1 MTGHASLPAAERK
14 IQQDDDARQ
23 AAQMTAAFER
33 MFGRPPDAIAAAPGR
48 IEFAGNHTDYNG
60 GRVLGAA
67 IDREI
72 CVAVAARSDER
83 RRFTTD
89 LAPERRVEIPAG
101 LLRKQEGPAAWT
113 NYPLGVLNAF
123 AETGIG
129 LSHGFDFLACST
141 LPEGSGLSSSAALE
155 LASAFAFLQLAGHTL
170 PLERIVALC
179 RRAENEFVGVPCG
192 ILDQAVSAFGRK
204 NHLVSIDC
212 RGPNFATVPLPGGV
226 NFWVFNTHTRHALI
240 DGLYAE
246 RHRECMEAARALGV
260 PSLADATAELLGDS
274 PGRLSETLTR
284 RALHIIGEN
293 ARVRQI
299 SAMLQ
304 TGNLASVGRLLNES
318 HASSRVNFENSTPEL
333 DFLAASLAGSPE
345 VYGARLTGGGFGGA
359 VLALADA
366 EFDAAA
372 ADAVADCYAEHFAAR
387 PDVLQL
393 RTSNGARVLH
403 GRHYGVFQ
411 SA

>member
-1 MTGHASLPAAERK
+1 MTGPASQPAAERK
-14 IQQDDDARQ
+14 IQHDDDARQ
-23 AAQMTAAFER
+23 ATQVGAAFER

-48 IEFAGNHTDYNG
+48 IEFVGNHTDYNG

-72 CVAVAARSDER
+72 YVAVAARSDER
-83 RRFTTD
+83 RRFATD
-89 LAPERRVEIPAG
+89 LDLDRIIEIPAG
-101 LLRKQEGPAAWT
+101 LLRKQEGSAAWT

-155 LASAFAFLQLAGHTL
+155 LASAFAFLQLAERSL

-192 ILDQAVSAFGRK
+192 ILDQAVSAFGRR

-212 RGPNFATVPLPGGV
+212 RGPNFTTVALPDGV

-260 PSLADATAELLGDS
+260 PLLADATVELLGDS
-274 PGRLSETLTR
+274 PGRLSDTLTR

-304 TGNLASVGRLLNES
+304 TGNLGSVGRLLNES
-318 HASSRVNFENSTPEL
+318 HTSSRVNFENSTPEL
-333 DFLAASLAGSPE
+333 DFLASALSGLPQ

-359 VLALADA
+359 VLALAGA

-372 ADAVADCYAEHFAAR
+372 ADAVADRYAEHFAAR

-403 GRHYGVFQ
+403 GRHYSVF
-411 SA
+411 

>member
-1 MTGHASLPAAERK
+1 MTGHAPQPAVERK
-14 IQQDDDARQ
+14 IQQDDDARR
-23 AAQMTAAFER
+23 AAQMALAFER
-33 MFGRPPDAIAAAPGR
+33 MFGRPPDAITAAPGR
-48 IEFAGNHTDYNG
+48 IEFVGNHTDYNG

-72 CVAVAARSDER
+72 CVAVAARSDEC
-83 RRFTTD
+83 RRFATD
-89 LAPERRVEIPAG
+89 LAPDRTIEIPAG
-101 LLRKQEGPAAWT
+101 PLRKQEGVAAWT

-123 AETGIG
+123 AETGVG

-155 LASAFAFLQLAGHTL
+155 LASAFAFLQLAERSL
-170 PLERIVALC
+170 PLERIVVLC

-204 NHLVSIDC
+204 NHLVTIDC
-212 RGPNFATVPLPGGV
+212 RGPSFATASLPGGV
-226 NFWVFNTHTRHALI
+226 NFWIFNTHTRHALI

-246 RHRECMEAARALGV
+246 RHRECMEAARSLGV
-260 PSLADATAELLGDS
+260 PLLADATAELLGDS

-293 ARVRQI
+293 SRVRQI

-333 DFLAASLAGSPE
+333 DFLASALSGVPQ

-366 EFDAAA
+366 EFDLAAA
-372 ADAVADCYAEHFAAR
+372 NAVADRYAERFGAR

-393 RTSNGARVLH
+393 RTSNGARVLR
-403 GRHYGVFQ
+403 GRHFSVF
-411 SA
+411 